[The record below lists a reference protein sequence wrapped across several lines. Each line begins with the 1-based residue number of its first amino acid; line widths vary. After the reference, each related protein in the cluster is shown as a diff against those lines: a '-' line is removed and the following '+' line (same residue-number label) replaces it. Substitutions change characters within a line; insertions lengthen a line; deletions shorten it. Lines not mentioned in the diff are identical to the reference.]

1 MAKYDKKTASLRLSD
16 KQTDPEAKIEIRPL
30 AEDELQ
36 RLERALGK
44 SVDRQYLA
52 YWVSE
57 AIRDVVKL
65 SMLPTAH
72 QLRTDLTRMARD
84 GRQWL
89 RHVDEYYDTFSPR
102 QRAELDQL
110 RTAADAFLES
120 VDFMAAQAAA
130 SIKAGRPRTHFGLL
144 AFLDRMVGIAKRTKV
159 LPSTP
164 MRAIPTKKSPPAFF
178 QFVDEAL
185 AISRDVIGSL
195 PLSPGQEFAA
205 LSILDTG
212 SNEAL
217 IKILEELRGRVSVT
231 RSRLTDLSSD
241 RSAKQ
246 LRDLVVDLPGN
257 RPLHF
262 QNCG

>member
-65 SMLPTAH
+65 SMLPTAR

-120 VDFMAAQAAA
+120 VDFMAAQVAA
-130 SIKAGRPRTHFGLL
+130 SIKAGRPARISGCLHSSTGWSASRSGRRSCPVRRCGLY
-144 AFLDRMVGIAKRTKV
+144 RPR
-159 LPSTP
+159 
-164 MRAIPTKKSPPAFF
+164 SPHLRFF
-178 QFVDEAL
+178 
-185 AISRDVIGSL
+185 SSL
-195 PLSPGQEFAA
+195 
-205 LSILDTG
+205 
-212 SNEAL
+212 
-217 IKILEELRGRVSVT
+217 T
-231 RSRLTDLSSD
+231 RHWRY
-241 RSAKQ
+241 REM
-246 LRDLVVDLPGN
+246 
-257 RPLHF
+257 
-262 QNCG
+262 